1 MELET
6 IRSMIYEVRGVRVML
21 DFDLARLY
29 QVENRTLKQAVRRN
43 MDRFPGDFMLKLT
56 KNEANE
62 LILIGISHFVISPD
76 YNPGPG
82 QVFAFTEEG
91 VRSPVA
97 VNVSIEIMRAF
108 VEIRNH
114 LAATGRLSVELAEL
128 RARMDLL
135 QKVGEENAEHIDEM
149 SKELRQELDN
159 VYAALSELAGRAED
173 EPVQRRR
180 IGYVKD

>member
-1 MELET
+1 MT
-6 IRSMIYEVRGVRVML
+6 
-21 DFDLARLY
+21 
-29 QVENRTLKQAVRRN
+29 
-43 MDRFPGDFMLKLT
+43 
-56 KNEANE
+56 
-62 LILIGISHFVISPD
+62 D

-91 VRSPVA
+91 VAMLSAVLRSPVA

-114 LAATGRLSVELAEL
+114 LAATGRLSVEPATGRLSVELAEL

-135 QKVGEENAEHIDEM
+135 QKVGEENAEG
-149 SKELRQELDN
+149 Q
-159 VYAALSELAGRAED
+159 
-173 EPVQRRR
+173 PVQRRR

>member
-6 IRSMIYEVRGVRVML
+6 IRNI
-21 DFDLARLY
+21 
-29 QVENRTLKQAVRRN
+29 
-43 MDRFPGDFMLKLT
+43 DRFPGDFMLKLT
-56 KNEANE
+56 KDEAT
-62 LILIGISHFVISPD
+62 G

-82 QVFAFTEEG
+82 QVFAFTEEE
-91 VRSPVA
+91 VAMLSAVLRSPVA

-135 QKVGEENAEHIDEM
+135 QKVGEENAE
-149 SKELRQELDN
+149 
-159 VYAALSELAGRAED
+159 D

-180 IGYVKD
+180 IGYVKDQCSHSERS

>member
-43 MDRFPGDFMLKLT
+43 MDRFPDDFMLKLT
-56 KNEANE
+56 KEEANR
-62 LILIGISHFVISPD
+62 LMLIGISQNVISPG

-91 VRSPVA
+91 VAMLSAVLRSPVA
-97 VNVSIEIMRAF
+97 VNVSIEIMRVF

-135 QKVGEENAEHIDEM
+135 QKVGEENAEG
-149 SKELRQELDN
+149 L
-159 VYAALSELAGRAED
+159 
-173 EPVQRRR
+173 PVQRRR

>member
-1 MELET
+1 M
-6 IRSMIYEVRGVRVML
+6 
-21 DFDLARLY
+21 
-29 QVENRTLKQAVRRN
+29 
-43 MDRFPGDFMLKLT
+43 
-56 KNEANE
+56 
-62 LILIGISHFVISPD
+62 LIGISQNVISPG

-91 VRSPVA
+91 VAMLSAVLRSPVA
-97 VNVSIEIMRAF
+97 VNVSIEIMRVF

-135 QKVGEENAEHIDEM
+135 P
-149 SKELRQELDN
+149 
-159 VYAALSELAGRAED
+159 ED
-173 EPVQRRR
+173 QPVQRRR